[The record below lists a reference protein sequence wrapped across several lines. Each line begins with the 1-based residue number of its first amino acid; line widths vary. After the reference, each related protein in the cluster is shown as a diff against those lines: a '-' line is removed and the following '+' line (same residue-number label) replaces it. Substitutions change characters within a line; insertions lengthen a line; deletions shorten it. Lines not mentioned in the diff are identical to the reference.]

1 MGLFGRKKKPH
12 DELMTDYSRM
22 TVDEAI
28 AASRGGKIAKE
39 DLSRL
44 TSELCDQ
51 VTYLRAQQEETKN
64 EYAQVTQYLADI
76 QRYEQMDEESRGEI
90 ADAARMMLS
99 LENER
104 VRFQTGEK
112 RIRDDL
118 YHTMEMYEHEFPKKL
133 GELEKHENFLVLIK
147 DDMRNLEGEKGS
159 ISYEKE
165 HAESKRNFLN
175 KMSYAI
181 VLVVLL
187 IFITLI
193 VLSGQTGKDFTV
205 PFFIT
210 GVAAIG
216 YIIYYIMAVGECKK
230 DVKKTEY
237 MMNRANM
244 LLNKVKIKYVNTTSV
259 LDYSYDKYGVNS
271 LQELRYVWE
280 NYVRQ
285 KEAEKRYMKNTQL
298 LNSYTE
304 RMARALSAA
313 GMEKTDA
320 WVSQPEVLLDRTELV
335 DFKDAVSRR
344 RNKLR
349 ARLDYNIRQQ
359 DSALND
365 IEALKA
371 KYIGQEKLITAI
383 LHKNGID

>member
-1 MGLFGRKKKPH
+1 
-12 DELMTDYSRM
+12 
-22 TVDEAI
+22 
-28 AASRGGKIAKE
+28 
-39 DLSRL
+39 
-44 TSELCDQ
+44 
-51 VTYLRAQQEETKN
+51 
-64 EYAQVTQYLADI
+64 
-76 QRYEQMDEESRGEI
+76 
-90 ADAARMMLS
+90 
-99 LENER
+99 
-104 VRFQTGEK
+104 
-112 RIRDDL
+112 
-118 YHTMEMYEHEFPKKL
+118 
-133 GELEKHENFLVLIK
+133 
-147 DDMRNLEGEKGS
+147 
-159 ISYEKE
+159 
-165 HAESKRNFLN
+165 
-175 KMSYAI
+175 
-181 VLVVLL
+181 
-187 IFITLI
+187 
-193 VLSGQTGKDFTV
+193 
-205 PFFIT
+205 
-210 GVAAIG
+210 
-216 YIIYYIMAVGECKK
+216 
-230 DVKKTEY
+230 

-280 NYVRQ
+280 NYVKQ

>member
-1 MGLFGRKKKPH
+1 MGLFGRKKKPSE
-12 DELMTDYSRM
+12 ELMTDYSRM

-28 AASRGGKIAKE
+28 AASRGGRISNE

-44 TSELCDQ
+44 TTEFCDQ
-51 VTYLRAQQEETKN
+51 VTYLRAQQEETKY

-76 QRYEQMDEESRGEI
+76 QRYEQMDEADRSEI

-104 VRFQTGEK
+104 ARYQTGEK

-133 GELEKHENFLVLIK
+133 TELEKHENFLVLIK

-159 ISYEKE
+159 IGYEKE

-193 VLSGQTGKDFTV
+193 ALSAQTGKDFTV

-216 YIIYYIMAVGECKK
+216 YIVYYIMAVGECKK
-230 DVKKTEY
+230 DAKKTDY

-280 NYVRQ
+280 NYVKQ

-304 RMARALSAA
+304 RMARALTAA

-371 KYIGQEKLITAI
+371 KYVGQEKLITSI

>member
-1 MGLFGRKKKPH
+1 MGLFGKKKKPSM
-12 DELMTDYSRM
+12 DLTTDYSSM

-28 AASRGGKIAKE
+28 AASRGGRISNDE
-39 DLSRL
+39 LSRL
-44 TSELCDQ
+44 TAECCEQ
-51 VTYLRAQQEETKN
+51 VNYLRNQQEETKN

-76 QRYEQMDEESRGEI
+76 QRYEQMDEEDRSEI

-104 VRFQTGEK
+104 ARYQTGEK

-118 YHTMEMYEHEFPKKL
+118 YHTMELYDHEFPKKL
-133 GELEKHENFLVLIK
+133 AELEKHEKYLVLIK

-159 ISYEKE
+159 IGYEKE
-165 HAESKRNFLN
+165 HAEDKRNFLN

-181 VLVVLL
+181 ILVALL
-187 IFITLI
+187 IFIALI
-193 VLSGQTGKDFTV
+193 VLSGRTGKDFTV

-216 YIIYYIMAVGECKK
+216 YIVYYIMAVGECKK
-230 DVKKTEY
+230 DAKKTDY

-280 NYVRQ
+280 NYVKQ

-304 RMARALSAA
+304 RMARALTAA

-371 KYIGQEKLITAI
+371 KYVGQEKLITSI

>member
-1 MGLFGRKKKPH
+1 MGLFGRKKKPSE
-12 DELMTDYSRM
+12 ELMTDYSRM

-28 AASRGGKIAKE
+28 AASRGGRISNE

-44 TSELCDQ
+44 TTEFCDQ
-51 VTYLRAQQEETKN
+51 VTYLRAQQEETKY

-76 QRYEQMDEESRGEI
+76 QRYEQMDEADRSEI

-104 VRFQTGEK
+104 ARYQTGEK

-133 GELEKHENFLVLIK
+133 SELEKHENFLVLIK

-159 ISYEKE
+159 IGYEKE

-193 VLSGQTGKDFTV
+193 ALSAQTGKDFTV

-216 YIIYYIMAVGECKK
+216 YIVYYIMAVGECKK
-230 DVKKTEY
+230 DAKKTDY

-280 NYVRQ
+280 NYVKQ

-304 RMARALSAA
+304 RMARALTAA

-371 KYIGQEKLITAI
+371 KYVGQEKLITSI